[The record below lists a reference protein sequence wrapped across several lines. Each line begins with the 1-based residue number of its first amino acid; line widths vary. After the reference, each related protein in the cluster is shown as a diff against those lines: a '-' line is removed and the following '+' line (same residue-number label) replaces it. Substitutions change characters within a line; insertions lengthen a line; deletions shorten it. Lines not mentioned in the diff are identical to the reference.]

1 MRPALLLKMLKETQF
16 KPLKTNKCVTNVF
29 HPNVCSH
36 TLTGVLINNVS
47 LQETC
52 R

>member
-1 MRPALLLKMLKETQF
+1 MLKVTHF
-16 KPLKTNKCVTNVF
+16 KPLKTNKYVTNVF

-36 TLTGVLINNVS
+36 TLIGVLINNAS
-47 LQETC
+47 LQETG